1 MANCVHCDIVSVKEA
16 IYSGSVQMIIAH
28 GRAGDL
34 GVLAGHAPLLTQL
47 NPGPVRVI
55 KENGEEEVFYVSGGI
70 LEVQPRVFTIL
81 ADTAIRAENIDEAAA
96 IEARTAALA
105 ALQNQKSEM
114 DTAAALATLAEIAGQ
129 IRTIQQMKNRA

>member
-1 MANCVHCDIVSVKEA
+1 
-16 IYSGSVQMIIAH
+16 
-28 GRAGDL
+28 
-34 GVLAGHAPLLTQL
+34 
-47 NPGPVRVI
+47 VRVI